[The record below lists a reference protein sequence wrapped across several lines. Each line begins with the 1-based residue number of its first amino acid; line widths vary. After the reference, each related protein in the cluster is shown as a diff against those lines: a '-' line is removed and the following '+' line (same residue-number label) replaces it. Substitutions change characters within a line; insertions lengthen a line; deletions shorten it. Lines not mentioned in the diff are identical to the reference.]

1 MRAQKYKFLTTFSIY
16 PFIFVQSKL
25 PKMKPVDYYQE
36 QIEHYAARLKQIKK
50 RRNLVTLAKLL
61 TFGYMIFLLYLLINQ
76 STQPLLLLGIGAV
89 LVFILLTLWDSK
101 IIYRQRLIEELL
113 RINTLESDYLAGNFS
128 ALDQGERFN
137 DPAHPYAHDLDL
149 FGEDSLFQH
158 LNRTV
163 TFSGTQ
169 KLVSWLLSLSK
180 DPEVIHSRQQ
190 AVEELCTGPKWCQH
204 FRAAGALHPTQALD
218 AVVLKSGSAESPF
231 FSKGST
237 VRLILWIANT
247 IVIVSW
253 AVTSFTPLPI
263 SISLSLSLLQ
273 LLVLAL
279 YIKKINTYHQRLNL
293 FLKTISNYLP
303 LVRLIHDQSFRSPFL
318 QKIRHSLF
326 TPESNSLQALTQ
338 LQRIQNSL
346 DQRGNIVIAFVLNGL
361 YLKDFHTLLRL
372 DRWRKAYGPDIETW
386 TDVLS
391 EADALV
397 SMANYRFNH
406 PAYCLPVISQD
417 QLLYTE
423 EIGHPLLKS
432 ERNVTNNFSIR
443 SLHQIA
449 IITGA
454 NMAGKSTFLRTIGV
468 NLILAQSGNVVCSR
482 CFAFQ
487 PMTLFTSMRTTDNLA
502 KDTSYF
508 HAELLRLQ
516 QLVTIAQQEDKV
528 FIILDEMLKGTN
540 SVDKLNGSLAFLKKI
555 LSYPISGLVAT
566 HDLALGELAD
576 DFPEHFFNVC
586 FEIVHSGNQITYDY
600 KLHPGISSNM
610 NASILLKQM
619 GLI

>member
-1 MRAQKYKFLTTFSIY
+1 
-16 PFIFVQSKL
+16 
-25 PKMKPVDYYQE
+25 MKPDEYYQK
-36 QIEHYAARLKQIKK
+36 QIDHYTARLKQIKK
-50 RRNLVTLAKLL
+50 RRNLITLAKLL
-61 TFGYMIFLLYLLINQ
+61 TFGYMIFLIYLLINH
-76 STQPLLLLGIGAV
+76 STQPLLLLGIGAI
-89 LVFILLTLWDSK
+89 LVFIFLTLWDSQ
-101 IIYRQRLIEELL
+101 IIYRQHLIEELL

-169 KLVSWLLSLSK
+169 TLVSWLLSLSK

-190 AVEELCTGPKWCQH
+190 AAEELCAEPEWCQH

-218 AVVLKSGSAESPF
+218 AVILKSGPTESPF
-231 FSKGST
+231 FSKHST

-253 AVTSFTPLPI
+253 AVTSFTPLPF
-263 SISLSLSLLQ
+263 SISLVLSLLQ
-273 LLVLAL
+273 LSALAL
-279 YIKKINTYHQRLNL
+279 YIKKINAYHQRLNL

-303 LVRLIHDQSFRSPFL
+303 LVRLIHDQSFRSPYL

-338 LQRIQNSL
+338 LHRIQNSL
-346 DQRGNIVIAFVLNGL
+346 DQRGNIVIAFILNGL

-372 DRWRKAYGPDIETW
+372 DHWRKKYGPDIETW

-391 EADALV
+391 EADALI

-406 PAYCLPVISQD
+406 PAYCLPVICQD
-417 QLLYTE
+417 RLLDTE

-432 ERNVTNNFSIR
+432 ERNVTNDFSIR

-449 IITGA
+449 IVTGA

-482 CFAFQ
+482 YFAFQ
-487 PMTLFTSMRTTDNLA
+487 PMTLFTSMRTTDSLS

-516 QLVTIAQQEDKV
+516 QLVNIAQQEDKV

-540 SVDKLNGSLAFLKKI
+540 SVDKLNGSLAFLKRI

-586 FEIVHSGNQITYDY
+586 FEIVHSGSQITYDY

>member
-1 MRAQKYKFLTTFSIY
+1 
-16 PFIFVQSKL
+16 
-25 PKMKPVDYYQE
+25 MKPDEYYQK
-36 QIEHYAARLKQIKK
+36 QIDHYTARLKQIKK
-50 RRNLVTLAKLL
+50 RRNLITLAKLL
-61 TFGYMIFLLYLLINQ
+61 TFGYMIFLIYLLINH
-76 STQPLLLLGIGAV
+76 STQPLLLLGIGAI
-89 LVFILLTLWDSK
+89 LVFIFLTLWDSQ
-101 IIYRQRLIEELL
+101 IIYRQHLIEELL

-169 KLVSWLLSLSK
+169 KLVSWLFSLSK

-190 AVEELCTGPKWCQH
+190 AAEELCAEPEWCQH

-218 AVVLKSGSAESPF
+218 AVILKSGPTESPF
-231 FSKGST
+231 FSKHST

-253 AVTSFTPLPI
+253 AVTSFTPLPF
-263 SISLSLSLLQ
+263 SISLVLSLLQ
-273 LLVLAL
+273 LSALAL
-279 YIKKINTYHQRLNL
+279 YIKKINAYHQRLNL

-303 LVRLIHDQSFRSPFL
+303 LVRLIHDQSFRSPYL

-338 LQRIQNSL
+338 LHRIQNSL
-346 DQRGNIVIAFVLNGL
+346 DQRGNIVIAFILNGL

-372 DRWRKAYGPDIETW
+372 DHWRKKYGPDIETW

-391 EADALV
+391 EADALI

-406 PAYCLPVISQD
+406 PAYCLPVICQD
-417 QLLYTE
+417 RLLDTE

-432 ERNVTNNFSIR
+432 ERNVTNDFSIR

-449 IITGA
+449 IVTGA

-482 CFAFQ
+482 YFAFQ
-487 PMTLFTSMRTTDNLA
+487 PMTLFTSMRTTDSLS

-516 QLVTIAQQEDKV
+516 QLVNIAQQEDKV

-540 SVDKLNGSLAFLKKI
+540 SVDKLNGSLAFLKRI

-586 FEIVHSGNQITYDY
+586 FEIVHSGSQITYDY

>member
-1 MRAQKYKFLTTFSIY
+1 
-16 PFIFVQSKL
+16 
-25 PKMKPVDYYQE
+25 MKPDEYYQK
-36 QIEHYAARLKQIKK
+36 QIDHYTARLKQIKK
-50 RRNLVTLAKLL
+50 RRNLITLAKLL
-61 TFGYMIFLLYLLINQ
+61 TFGYMIFLIYLLINH
-76 STQPLLLLGIGAV
+76 STQPLLLLGIGAI
-89 LVFILLTLWDSK
+89 LVFIFLTLWDSQ
-101 IIYRQRLIEELL
+101 IIYRQHLIEELL

-190 AVEELCTGPKWCQH
+190 AAEELCAEPEWCQH

-218 AVVLKSGSAESPF
+218 AVILKSGPTESPF
-231 FSKGST
+231 FSKHST

-253 AVTSFTPLPI
+253 AVTSFTPLPF
-263 SISLSLSLLQ
+263 SISLVLSLLQ
-273 LLVLAL
+273 LSALAL
-279 YIKKINTYHQRLNL
+279 YIKKINAYHQRLNL

-303 LVRLIHDQSFRSPFL
+303 LVRLIHDQSFRSPYL

-338 LQRIQNSL
+338 LHRIQNSL
-346 DQRGNIVIAFVLNGL
+346 DQRGNIVIAFILNGL

-372 DRWRKAYGPDIETW
+372 DHWRKKYGPDIETW

-391 EADALV
+391 EADALI

-406 PAYCLPVISQD
+406 PAYCLPVTCQD
-417 QLLYTE
+417 RLLDTE

-432 ERNVTNNFSIR
+432 ERNVTNDFSIR

-449 IITGA
+449 IVAGA

-482 CFAFQ
+482 YFAFQ
-487 PMTLFTSMRTTDNLA
+487 PMTLFTSMRTTDSLS

-516 QLVTIAQQEDKV
+516 QLVNIAQQEDKV

-540 SVDKLNGSLAFLKKI
+540 SVDKLNGSLAFLKRI

-586 FEIVHSGNQITYDY
+586 FEIVHSGSQITYDY

>member
-1 MRAQKYKFLTTFSIY
+1 
-16 PFIFVQSKL
+16 
-25 PKMKPVDYYQE
+25 MKPDEYYQK
-36 QIEHYAARLKQIKK
+36 QIDHYTARLKQIKK
-50 RRNLVTLAKLL
+50 RRNLITLAKLL
-61 TFGYMIFLLYLLINQ
+61 TFGYMIFLIYLLINH
-76 STQPLLLLGIGAV
+76 STQPLLLLGIGAI
-89 LVFILLTLWDSK
+89 LVFIFLTLWDSQ
-101 IIYRQRLIEELL
+101 IIYRQHLIEELL

-190 AVEELCTGPKWCQH
+190 AAEELCAEPEWCQH

-218 AVVLKSGSAESPF
+218 AVILKSGPTESPF
-231 FSKGST
+231 FSKHST

-253 AVTSFTPLPI
+253 AVTSFTPLPF
-263 SISLSLSLLQ
+263 SISLVLSLLQ
-273 LLVLAL
+273 LSALAL
-279 YIKKINTYHQRLNL
+279 YIKKINAYHQRLNL
-293 FLKTISNYLP
+293 FLKTISSYLP
-303 LVRLIHDQSFRSPFL
+303 LVRLIHDQSFRSPYL

-338 LQRIQNSL
+338 LHRIQNSL
-346 DQRGNIVIAFVLNGL
+346 DQRGNIVIAFILNGL

-372 DRWRKAYGPDIETW
+372 DHWRKKYGPDIETW

-391 EADALV
+391 EADALI

-406 PAYCLPVISQD
+406 PAYCLPVICQD
-417 QLLYTE
+417 RLLDTE

-432 ERNVTNNFSIR
+432 ERNVTNDFSIR

-449 IITGA
+449 IVTGA

-482 CFAFQ
+482 YFAFQ
-487 PMTLFTSMRTTDNLA
+487 PMTLFTSMRTTDSLS

-516 QLVTIAQQEDKV
+516 QLVNIAQQEDKV

-540 SVDKLNGSLAFLKKI
+540 SVDKLNGSLAFLKRI

-586 FEIVHSGNQITYDY
+586 FEIVHSGSQITYDY

>member
-1 MRAQKYKFLTTFSIY
+1 
-16 PFIFVQSKL
+16 
-25 PKMKPVDYYQE
+25 MKPDEYYQK
-36 QIEHYAARLKQIKK
+36 QIDHYTARLKQIKK
-50 RRNLVTLAKLL
+50 RRNLITLAKLL
-61 TFGYMIFLLYLLINQ
+61 TFGYMIFLIYLLINH
-76 STQPLLLLGIGAV
+76 STQPLLLLGIGAI
-89 LVFILLTLWDSK
+89 LVFIFLTLWDSQ
-101 IIYRQRLIEELL
+101 IIYRQHLIKELL

-190 AVEELCTGPKWCQH
+190 AAEELCAEPEWCQH

-218 AVVLKSGSAESPF
+218 AVILKSGPTESPF
-231 FSKGST
+231 FSKHST

-253 AVTSFTPLPI
+253 AVTSFTPLPF
-263 SISLSLSLLQ
+263 SISLVLSLLQ
-273 LLVLAL
+273 LSALAL
-279 YIKKINTYHQRLNL
+279 YIKKINAYHQRLNL

-303 LVRLIHDQSFRSPFL
+303 LVRLIHDQSFRSPYL

-338 LQRIQNSL
+338 LHRIQNSL
-346 DQRGNIVIAFVLNGL
+346 DQRGNIVIAFILNGL

-372 DRWRKAYGPDIETW
+372 DHWRKKYGPDIETW

-391 EADALV
+391 EADALI

-406 PAYCLPVISQD
+406 PAYCLPVICQD
-417 QLLYTE
+417 RLLDTE

-432 ERNVTNNFSIR
+432 ERNVTNDFSIR

-449 IITGA
+449 IVTGA

-482 CFAFQ
+482 YFAFQ
-487 PMTLFTSMRTTDNLA
+487 PMTLFTSMRTTDSLS

-516 QLVTIAQQEDKV
+516 QLVNIAQQEDKV

-540 SVDKLNGSLAFLKKI
+540 SVDKLNGSLAFLKRI

-586 FEIVHSGNQITYDY
+586 FEIVHSGSQITYDY

>member
-1 MRAQKYKFLTTFSIY
+1 
-16 PFIFVQSKL
+16 
-25 PKMKPVDYYQE
+25 MKPDEYYQK
-36 QIEHYAARLKQIKK
+36 QIDHYTARLKQIKK
-50 RRNLVTLAKLL
+50 RRNLITLAKLL
-61 TFGYMIFLLYLLINQ
+61 TFGYMIFLIYLLINH
-76 STQPLLLLGIGAV
+76 STQPLLLLGIGAI
-89 LVFILLTLWDSK
+89 LVFIFLTLWDSQ
-101 IIYRQRLIEELL
+101 IIYRQHLIEELL

-190 AVEELCTGPKWCQH
+190 AAEELCAEPEWCQH
-204 FRAAGALHPTQALD
+204 FRAAGALHPTQAID
-218 AVVLKSGSAESPF
+218 AVILKSGPTESPF
-231 FSKGST
+231 FSKHST

-253 AVTSFTPLPI
+253 AVTSFTPLPF
-263 SISLSLSLLQ
+263 SISLVLSLLQ
-273 LLVLAL
+273 LSALAL
-279 YIKKINTYHQRLNL
+279 YIKKINAYHQRLNL

-303 LVRLIHDQSFRSPFL
+303 LVRLIHDQSFRSPYL

-338 LQRIQNSL
+338 LHRIQNSL
-346 DQRGNIVIAFVLNGL
+346 DQRGNIVIAFILNGL

-372 DRWRKAYGPDIETW
+372 DHWRKKYGPDIETW

-391 EADALV
+391 EADALI

-406 PAYCLPVISQD
+406 PAYCLPVICQD
-417 QLLYTE
+417 RLLDTE

-432 ERNVTNNFSIR
+432 ERNVTNDFSIR

-449 IITGA
+449 IVTGA

-482 CFAFQ
+482 YFAFQ
-487 PMTLFTSMRTTDNLA
+487 PMTLFTSMRTTDSLS

-516 QLVTIAQQEDKV
+516 QLVNIAQQEDKV

-540 SVDKLNGSLAFLKKI
+540 SVDKLNGSLAFLKRI

-586 FEIVHSGNQITYDY
+586 FEIVHSGSQITYDY

>member
-1 MRAQKYKFLTTFSIY
+1 
-16 PFIFVQSKL
+16 
-25 PKMKPVDYYQE
+25 MKPDEYYQK
-36 QIEHYAARLKQIKK
+36 QIDHYTARLKQIKK
-50 RRNLVTLAKLL
+50 RRNLITLAKLL
-61 TFGYMIFLLYLLINQ
+61 TFGYMIFLIYLLINH
-76 STQPLLLLGIGAV
+76 STQPLLLLGIGAI
-89 LVFILLTLWDSK
+89 LVFIFLTLWDSQ
-101 IIYRQRLIEELL
+101 IIYRQHLIEELL

-137 DPAHPYAHDLDL
+137 DPAPPYAHDLDL

-190 AVEELCTGPKWCQH
+190 AAEELCAEPEWCQH

-218 AVVLKSGSAESPF
+218 AVILKSGPTESPF
-231 FSKGST
+231 FSKHST

-253 AVTSFTPLPI
+253 AVTSFTPLPF
-263 SISLSLSLLQ
+263 SISLVLSLLQ
-273 LLVLAL
+273 LSALAL
-279 YIKKINTYHQRLNL
+279 YIKKINAYHQRLNL

-303 LVRLIHDQSFRSPFL
+303 LVRLIHDQSFRSPYL

-338 LQRIQNSL
+338 LHRIQNSL
-346 DQRGNIVIAFVLNGL
+346 DQRGNIVIAFILNGL

-372 DRWRKAYGPDIETW
+372 DHWRKKYGPDIETW

-391 EADALV
+391 EADALI

-406 PAYCLPVISQD
+406 PAYCLPVICQD
-417 QLLYTE
+417 RLLDTE

-432 ERNVTNNFSIR
+432 ERNVTNDFSIR

-449 IITGA
+449 IVTGA

-482 CFAFQ
+482 YFAFQ
-487 PMTLFTSMRTTDNLA
+487 PMTLFTSMRTTDSLS

-516 QLVTIAQQEDKV
+516 QLVNIAQQEDKV

-540 SVDKLNGSLAFLKKI
+540 SVDKLNGSLAFLKRI

-586 FEIVHSGNQITYDY
+586 FEIVHSGSQITYDY

>member
-1 MRAQKYKFLTTFSIY
+1 
-16 PFIFVQSKL
+16 
-25 PKMKPVDYYQE
+25 MKPNEYYQK
-36 QIEHYAARLKQIKK
+36 QIDHYTARLKQIKK
-50 RRNLVTLAKLL
+50 RRNLITLAKLL
-61 TFGYMIFLLYLLINQ
+61 TFGYMIFLIYLLINH
-76 STQPLLLLGIGAV
+76 STQPLLLLGIGAI
-89 LVFILLTLWDSK
+89 LVFIFLTLWDSQ
-101 IIYRQRLIEELL
+101 IIYRQHLIEELL

-190 AVEELCTGPKWCQH
+190 AAEELCAEPEWCQH

-218 AVVLKSGSAESPF
+218 AVILKSGPTESPF
-231 FSKGST
+231 FSKHST

-253 AVTSFTPLPI
+253 AVTSFTPLPF
-263 SISLSLSLLQ
+263 SISLVLSLLQ
-273 LLVLAL
+273 LSALAL
-279 YIKKINTYHQRLNL
+279 YIKKINAYHQRLNL

-303 LVRLIHDQSFRSPFL
+303 LVRLIHDQSFRSPYL

-338 LQRIQNSL
+338 LHRIQNSL
-346 DQRGNIVIAFVLNGL
+346 DQRGNIVIAFILNGL

-372 DRWRKAYGPDIETW
+372 DHWRKKYGPDIETW

-391 EADALV
+391 EADALI

-406 PAYCLPVISQD
+406 PAYCLPVICQD
-417 QLLYTE
+417 RLLDTE

-432 ERNVTNNFSIR
+432 ERNVTNDFSIR

-449 IITGA
+449 IVTGA

-482 CFAFQ
+482 YFAFQ
-487 PMTLFTSMRTTDNLA
+487 PMTLFTSMRTTDSLS

-516 QLVTIAQQEDKV
+516 QLVNIAQQEDKV

-540 SVDKLNGSLAFLKKI
+540 SVDKLNGSLAFLKRI

-586 FEIVHSGNQITYDY
+586 FEIVHSGSQITYDY

>member
-1 MRAQKYKFLTTFSIY
+1 
-16 PFIFVQSKL
+16 
-25 PKMKPVDYYQE
+25 MKPDEYYQK
-36 QIEHYAARLKQIKK
+36 QIDHYTARLKQIKK
-50 RRNLVTLAKLL
+50 RRNLITLAKLL
-61 TFGYMIFLLYLLINQ
+61 TFGYMIFLIYLLINH
-76 STQPLLLLGIGAV
+76 STQPLLLLGIGAI
-89 LVFILLTLWDSK
+89 LVFIFLTLWDSQ
-101 IIYRQRLIEELL
+101 IIYRQHLIEELL

-190 AVEELCTGPKWCQH
+190 AAEELCAEPEWCQH

-218 AVVLKSGSAESPF
+218 AVILKSGPTESPF
-231 FSKGST
+231 FSKHST

-253 AVTSFTPLPI
+253 AVTSFTPLPF
-263 SISLSLSLLQ
+263 SISLVLSLLQ
-273 LLVLAL
+273 LSALAL
-279 YIKKINTYHQRLNL
+279 YIKKINAYHQRLNL

-303 LVRLIHDQSFRSPFL
+303 LVRLIHDQSFRSPYL

-338 LQRIQNSL
+338 LHRIQNSL
-346 DQRGNIVIAFVLNGL
+346 NQRGNIVIAFILNGL

-372 DRWRKAYGPDIETW
+372 DHWRKKYGPDIETW

-391 EADALV
+391 EADALI

-406 PAYCLPVISQD
+406 PAYCLPVICQD
-417 QLLYTE
+417 RLLDTE

-432 ERNVTNNFSIR
+432 ERNVTNDFSIR

-449 IITGA
+449 IVTGA

-482 CFAFQ
+482 YFAFQ
-487 PMTLFTSMRTTDNLA
+487 PMTLFTSMRTTDSLS

-516 QLVTIAQQEDKV
+516 QLVNIAQQEDKV

-540 SVDKLNGSLAFLKKI
+540 SVDKLNGSLAFLKRI

-586 FEIVHSGNQITYDY
+586 FEIVHSGSQITYDY

>member
-1 MRAQKYKFLTTFSIY
+1 
-16 PFIFVQSKL
+16 
-25 PKMKPVDYYQE
+25 MKPDEYYQK
-36 QIEHYAARLKQIKK
+36 QIDQYTARLKQIKK
-50 RRNLVTLAKLL
+50 RRNLITLAKLL
-61 TFGYMIFLLYLLINQ
+61 TFGYMIFLIYLLINH
-76 STQPLLLLGIGAV
+76 STQPILLLGIGAI
-89 LVFILLTLWDSK
+89 LVFIFLTLWDSQ
-101 IIYRQRLIEELL
+101 IIYRQHLIEELL

-190 AVEELCTGPKWCQH
+190 AAEELCAEPEWCQH

-218 AVVLKSGSAESPF
+218 AVILKSGPTESPF
-231 FSKGST
+231 FSKHST

-253 AVTSFTPLPI
+253 AVTSFTPLPF
-263 SISLSLSLLQ
+263 SISLVLSLLQ
-273 LLVLAL
+273 LSALAL
-279 YIKKINTYHQRLNL
+279 YIKKINAYHQRLNL

-303 LVRLIHDQSFRSPFL
+303 LVRLIHDQSFRSPYL

-338 LQRIQNSL
+338 LHRIQNSL
-346 DQRGNIVIAFVLNGL
+346 DQRGNIVIAFILNGL

-372 DRWRKAYGPDIETW
+372 DHWRKKYGPDIETW

-391 EADALV
+391 EADALI

-406 PAYCLPVISQD
+406 PAYCLPVICQD
-417 QLLYTE
+417 RLLDTE

-432 ERNVTNNFSIR
+432 ERNVTNDFSIC

-449 IITGA
+449 IVTGA

-482 CFAFQ
+482 YFAFQ
-487 PMTLFTSMRTTDNLA
+487 PMTLFTSMRTTDSLS

-516 QLVTIAQQEDKV
+516 QLVNIAQQEDKV

-540 SVDKLNGSLAFLKKI
+540 SVDKLNGSLAFLKRI

-586 FEIVHSGNQITYDY
+586 FEIVHSGSQITYDY

>member
-1 MRAQKYKFLTTFSIY
+1 
-16 PFIFVQSKL
+16 
-25 PKMKPVDYYQE
+25 MKPAEYYQK
-36 QIEHYAARLKQIKK
+36 QIDHYTARLKQIKK
-50 RRNLVTLAKLL
+50 RRNLITLAKLL
-61 TFGYMIFLLYLLINQ
+61 TFGYMIFLIYLLINH
-76 STQPLLLLGIGAV
+76 STQPLLLLGIGAI
-89 LVFILLTLWDSK
+89 LVFIFLTLWDSQ
-101 IIYRQRLIEELL
+101 IIYRQHLIEELL

-190 AVEELCTGPKWCQH
+190 AAEELCAEPEWCQH

-218 AVVLKSGSAESPF
+218 AVILKSGPTESPF
-231 FSKGST
+231 FSKHST

-253 AVTSFTPLPI
+253 AVTSFTPLPF
-263 SISLSLSLLQ
+263 SISLVLSLLQ
-273 LLVLAL
+273 LSALAL
-279 YIKKINTYHQRLNL
+279 YIKKINAYHQRLNL

-303 LVRLIHDQSFRSPFL
+303 LVRLIHDQSFRSPYL

-338 LQRIQNSL
+338 LHRIQNSL
-346 DQRGNIVIAFVLNGL
+346 DQRGNIVIAFILNGL

-372 DRWRKAYGPDIETW
+372 DHWRKKYGPDIETW

-391 EADALV
+391 EADALI

-406 PAYCLPVISQD
+406 PAYCLPVICQD
-417 QLLYTE
+417 RLLDTE

-432 ERNVTNNFSIR
+432 ERNVTNDFSIR

-449 IITGA
+449 IVTGA

-482 CFAFQ
+482 YFAFQ
-487 PMTLFTSMRTTDNLA
+487 PMTLFTSMRTTDSLS

-516 QLVTIAQQEDKV
+516 QLVNIAQQEDKV

-540 SVDKLNGSLAFLKKI
+540 SVDKLNGSLAFLKRI

-586 FEIVHSGNQITYDY
+586 FEIVHSGSQITYDY

>member
-1 MRAQKYKFLTTFSIY
+1 
-16 PFIFVQSKL
+16 
-25 PKMKPVDYYQE
+25 MKPDEYYQK
-36 QIEHYAARLKQIKK
+36 QIDHYTARLKQIKK
-50 RRNLVTLAKLL
+50 RRNLITLAKLL
-61 TFGYMIFLLYLLINQ
+61 TFGYMIFLIYLLINH
-76 STQPLLLLGIGAV
+76 STQPLLILGIGAI
-89 LVFILLTLWDSK
+89 LVFIFLTLWDSQ
-101 IIYRQRLIEELL
+101 IIYRQHLIEELL

-190 AVEELCTGPKWCQH
+190 AAEELCAEPEWCQH

-218 AVVLKSGSAESPF
+218 AVILKSGPTESPF
-231 FSKGST
+231 FSKHST

-253 AVTSFTPLPI
+253 AVTSFTPLPF
-263 SISLSLSLLQ
+263 SISLVLSLLQ
-273 LLVLAL
+273 LSALAL
-279 YIKKINTYHQRLNL
+279 YIKKINAYHQRLNL

-303 LVRLIHDQSFRSPFL
+303 LVRLIHDQSFRSPYL

-338 LQRIQNSL
+338 LHRIQNSL
-346 DQRGNIVIAFVLNGL
+346 DQRGNIVIAFILNGL

-372 DRWRKAYGPDIETW
+372 DHWRKKYGPDIETW

-391 EADALV
+391 EADALI

-406 PAYCLPVISQD
+406 PAYCLPVICQD
-417 QLLYTE
+417 RLLDTE

-432 ERNVTNNFSIR
+432 ERNVTNDFSIR

-449 IITGA
+449 IVTGA

-482 CFAFQ
+482 YFAFQ
-487 PMTLFTSMRTTDNLA
+487 PMTLFTSMRTTDSLS

-516 QLVTIAQQEDKV
+516 QLVNIAQQEDKV

-540 SVDKLNGSLAFLKKI
+540 SVDKLNGSLAFLKRI

-586 FEIVHSGNQITYDY
+586 FEIVHSGSQITYDY

>member
-1 MRAQKYKFLTTFSIY
+1 
-16 PFIFVQSKL
+16 
-25 PKMKPVDYYQE
+25 MKPDEYYQK
-36 QIEHYAARLKQIKK
+36 QIDHYTARLKQIKK
-50 RRNLVTLAKLL
+50 RRNLITLAKLL
-61 TFGYMIFLLYLLINQ
+61 TFGYMIFLIYLLINH
-76 STQPLLLLGIGAV
+76 STQPLLLLGIGAI
-89 LVFILLTLWDSK
+89 LVFIFLTLWDSQ
-101 IIYRQRLIEELL
+101 IIYRQHLIEELL

-190 AVEELCTGPKWCQH
+190 AAEELCAEPEWCQH

-218 AVVLKSGSAESPF
+218 AVILKSGPTESPF
-231 FSKGST
+231 FSKHST

-253 AVTSFTPLPI
+253 AVTSFTPLPF
-263 SISLSLSLLQ
+263 SISLVLSLLQ
-273 LLVLAL
+273 LSALAL
-279 YIKKINTYHQRLNL
+279 YIKKINAYHQRLNL

-303 LVRLIHDQSFRSPFL
+303 LVRLIHDQSFRSPYL

-338 LQRIQNSL
+338 LHRIQNSL
-346 DQRGNIVIAFVLNGL
+346 DQRGSIVIAFILNGL

-372 DRWRKAYGPDIETW
+372 DHWRKKYGPDIETW

-391 EADALV
+391 EADALI

-406 PAYCLPVISQD
+406 PAYCLPVICQD
-417 QLLYTE
+417 RLLDTE

-432 ERNVTNNFSIR
+432 ERNVTNDFSIC

-449 IITGA
+449 IVTGA

-482 CFAFQ
+482 YFAFQ
-487 PMTLFTSMRTTDNLA
+487 PMTLFTSMRTTDSLS

-516 QLVTIAQQEDKV
+516 QLVNIAQQEDKV

-540 SVDKLNGSLAFLKKI
+540 SVDKLNGSLAFLKRI

-586 FEIVHSGNQITYDY
+586 FEIVHSGSQITYDY

>member
-1 MRAQKYKFLTTFSIY
+1 
-16 PFIFVQSKL
+16 
-25 PKMKPVDYYQE
+25 MKPDEYYQK
-36 QIEHYAARLKQIKK
+36 QIDHYTARLKQIKK
-50 RRNLVTLAKLL
+50 RRNLITLAKLL
-61 TFGYMIFLLYLLINQ
+61 TFGYMIFLIYLLINH
-76 STQPLLLLGIGAV
+76 STQPLLLLGIGAI
-89 LVFILLTLWDSK
+89 LVFIFLTLWDSQ
-101 IIYRQRLIEELL
+101 IIYRQHLIEELL

-190 AVEELCTGPKWCQH
+190 AAEELCAEPEWCQH

-218 AVVLKSGSAESPF
+218 AVILKSGPTESPF
-231 FSKGST
+231 FSKHST

-253 AVTSFTPLPI
+253 AVTSFTPLPF
-263 SISLSLSLLQ
+263 SISLVLSLLQ
-273 LLVLAL
+273 LSALAL
-279 YIKKINTYHQRLNL
+279 YIKKINAYHQRLNL

-303 LVRLIHDQSFRSPFL
+303 LVRLIHDQSFRSPYL

-338 LQRIQNSL
+338 LHRIQNSL
-346 DQRGNIVIAFVLNGL
+346 DQRGNIVIAFILNGL

-372 DRWRKAYGPDIETW
+372 DHWRKKYGPDIETW

-391 EADALV
+391 EADALI

-406 PAYCLPVISQD
+406 PAYCLICQD
-417 QLLYTE
+417 RLLDTE

-432 ERNVTNNFSIR
+432 ERNVTNDFSIC

-449 IITGA
+449 IVTGA

-482 CFAFQ
+482 YFAFQ
-487 PMTLFTSMRTTDNLA
+487 PMTLFTSMRTTDSLS

-516 QLVTIAQQEDKV
+516 QLVNIAQQEDKV

-540 SVDKLNGSLAFLKKI
+540 SVDKLNGSLAFLKRI

-586 FEIVHSGNQITYDY
+586 FEIVHSGSQITYDY

>member
-1 MRAQKYKFLTTFSIY
+1 
-16 PFIFVQSKL
+16 
-25 PKMKPVDYYQE
+25 MKPDEYYQK
-36 QIEHYAARLKQIKK
+36 QIDHYTARLKQIKK
-50 RRNLVTLAKLL
+50 RRNLITLAKLL
-61 TFGYMIFLLYLLINQ
+61 TFGYMIFLIYLLINH
-76 STQPLLLLGIGAV
+76 STQPLLLLGIGAI
-89 LVFILLTLWDSK
+89 LVFIFLTLWDSQ
-101 IIYRQRLIEELL
+101 IIYRQHLIEELL

-169 KLVSWLLSLSK
+169 KLVSWLLSISK

-190 AVEELCTGPKWCQH
+190 AAEELCAEPEWCQH

-218 AVVLKSGSAESPF
+218 AVILKSGPTESPF
-231 FSKGST
+231 FSKHST

-253 AVTSFTPLPI
+253 AVTSFTPLPF
-263 SISLSLSLLQ
+263 SISLVLSLLQ
-273 LLVLAL
+273 LSALAL
-279 YIKKINTYHQRLNL
+279 YIKKINAYHQRLNL

-303 LVRLIHDQSFRSPFL
+303 LVRLIHDQSFRSPYL

-338 LQRIQNSL
+338 LHRIQNSL
-346 DQRGNIVIAFVLNGL
+346 DQRGNIVIAFILNGL

-372 DRWRKAYGPDIETW
+372 DHWRKKYGPDIETW

-391 EADALV
+391 EADALI

-406 PAYCLPVISQD
+406 PAYCLPVICQD
-417 QLLYTE
+417 RLLDTE

-432 ERNVTNNFSIR
+432 ERNVTNDFSIR

-449 IITGA
+449 IVTGA

-482 CFAFQ
+482 YFAFQ
-487 PMTLFTSMRTTDNLA
+487 PMTLFTSMRTTDSLS

-516 QLVTIAQQEDKV
+516 QLVNIAQQEDKV

-540 SVDKLNGSLAFLKKI
+540 SVDKLNGSLAFLKRI

-586 FEIVHSGNQITYDY
+586 FEIVHSGSQITYDY

>member
-1 MRAQKYKFLTTFSIY
+1 
-16 PFIFVQSKL
+16 
-25 PKMKPVDYYQE
+25 MKPDEYYQK
-36 QIEHYAARLKQIKK
+36 QIDHYTARLKQIKK
-50 RRNLVTLAKLL
+50 RRNLITLAKLL
-61 TFGYMIFLLYLLINQ
+61 TFGYMIFLIYLLINH
-76 STQPLLLLGIGAV
+76 STQPLLLLGIGAI
-89 LVFILLTLWDSK
+89 LVFIFLTLWDSQ
-101 IIYRQRLIEELL
+101 IIYRQHLIEELL

-137 DPAHPYAHDLDL
+137 DPAHPYANDLDL

-190 AVEELCTGPKWCQH
+190 AAEELCAEPEWCQH

-218 AVVLKSGSAESPF
+218 AVILKSGPTESPF
-231 FSKGST
+231 FSKHST

-253 AVTSFTPLPI
+253 AVTSFTPLPF
-263 SISLSLSLLQ
+263 SISLVLSLLQ
-273 LLVLAL
+273 LSALAL
-279 YIKKINTYHQRLNL
+279 YIKKINAYHQRLNL

-303 LVRLIHDQSFRSPFL
+303 LVRLIHDQSFRSPYL

-338 LQRIQNSL
+338 LHRIQNSL
-346 DQRGNIVIAFVLNGL
+346 DQRGNIVIAFILNGL

-372 DRWRKAYGPDIETW
+372 DHWRKKYGPDIETW

-391 EADALV
+391 EADALI

-406 PAYCLPVISQD
+406 PAYCLPVICQD
-417 QLLYTE
+417 RLLDTE

-432 ERNVTNNFSIR
+432 ERNVTNDFSIR

-449 IITGA
+449 IVTGA

-482 CFAFQ
+482 YFAFQ
-487 PMTLFTSMRTTDNLA
+487 PMTLFTSMRTTDSLS

-516 QLVTIAQQEDKV
+516 QLVNIAQQEDKV

-540 SVDKLNGSLAFLKKI
+540 SVDKLNGSLAFLKRI

-586 FEIVHSGNQITYDY
+586 FEIVHSGSQITYDY

>member
-1 MRAQKYKFLTTFSIY
+1 
-16 PFIFVQSKL
+16 
-25 PKMKPVDYYQE
+25 MKPDEYYQK
-36 QIEHYAARLKQIKK
+36 QIDHYTARLKQIKK
-50 RRNLVTLAKLL
+50 RRNLITLAKLL
-61 TFGYMIFLLYLLINQ
+61 TFGYMIFLIYLLINH
-76 STQPLLLLGIGAV
+76 STQPLLLLGIGAI
-89 LVFILLTLWDSK
+89 LVFIFLTLWDSQ
-101 IIYRQRLIEELL
+101 IIYRQHLIEELL

-169 KLVSWLLSLSK
+169 KLVSWLLSLTK

-190 AVEELCTGPKWCQH
+190 AAEELCAEPEWCQH

-218 AVVLKSGSAESPF
+218 AVILKSGPTESPF
-231 FSKGST
+231 FSKHST

-253 AVTSFTPLPI
+253 AVTSFTPLPF
-263 SISLSLSLLQ
+263 SISLVLSLLQ
-273 LLVLAL
+273 LSALAL
-279 YIKKINTYHQRLNL
+279 YIKKINAYHQRLNL

-303 LVRLIHDQSFRSPFL
+303 LVRLIHDQSFRSPYL

-338 LQRIQNSL
+338 LHRIQNSL
-346 DQRGNIVIAFVLNGL
+346 DQRGNIVIAFILNGL

-372 DRWRKAYGPDIETW
+372 DHWRKKYGPDIETW

-391 EADALV
+391 EADALI

-406 PAYCLPVISQD
+406 PAYCLPVICQD
-417 QLLYTE
+417 RLLDTE

-432 ERNVTNNFSIR
+432 ERNVTNDFSIR

-449 IITGA
+449 IVTGA

-482 CFAFQ
+482 YFAFQ
-487 PMTLFTSMRTTDNLA
+487 PMTLFTSMRTTDSLS

-516 QLVTIAQQEDKV
+516 QLVNIAQQEDKV

-540 SVDKLNGSLAFLKKI
+540 SVDKLNGSLAFLKRI

-586 FEIVHSGNQITYDY
+586 FEIVHSGSQITYDY

>member
-1 MRAQKYKFLTTFSIY
+1 
-16 PFIFVQSKL
+16 
-25 PKMKPVDYYQE
+25 MKPDEYYQK
-36 QIEHYAARLKQIKK
+36 QIDHYTARLKQIKK
-50 RRNLVTLAKLL
+50 RRNLITLAKLL
-61 TFGYMIFLLYLLINQ
+61 TFGYMIFLIYLLINH
-76 STQPLLLLGIGAV
+76 STQPLLLLGIGAI
-89 LVFILLTLWDSK
+89 LVFIFLTLWDSQ
-101 IIYRQRLIEELL
+101 IIYRQHLIEELL

-180 DPEVIHSRQQ
+180 DPEVVHSRQQ
-190 AVEELCTGPKWCQH
+190 AAEELCAEPEWCQH

-218 AVVLKSGSAESPF
+218 AVILKSGPTESPF
-231 FSKGST
+231 FSKHST

-253 AVTSFTPLPI
+253 AVTSFTPLPF
-263 SISLSLSLLQ
+263 SISLVLSLLQ
-273 LLVLAL
+273 LSALAL
-279 YIKKINTYHQRLNL
+279 YIKKINAYHQRLNL

-303 LVRLIHDQSFRSPFL
+303 LVRLIHDQSFRSPYL

-338 LQRIQNSL
+338 LHRIQNSL
-346 DQRGNIVIAFVLNGL
+346 DQRGNIVIAFILNGL

-372 DRWRKAYGPDIETW
+372 DHWRKKYGPDIETW

-391 EADALV
+391 EADALI

-406 PAYCLPVISQD
+406 PAYCLPVICQD
-417 QLLYTE
+417 RLLDTE

-432 ERNVTNNFSIR
+432 ERNVTNDFSIR

-449 IITGA
+449 IVTGA

-482 CFAFQ
+482 YFAFQ
-487 PMTLFTSMRTTDNLA
+487 PMTLFTSMRTTDSLS

-516 QLVTIAQQEDKV
+516 QLVNIAQQEDKV

-540 SVDKLNGSLAFLKKI
+540 SVDKLNGSLAFLKRI

-586 FEIVHSGNQITYDY
+586 FEIVHSGSQITYDY

-610 NASILLKQM
+610 SASILLKQM

>member
-1 MRAQKYKFLTTFSIY
+1 
-16 PFIFVQSKL
+16 
-25 PKMKPVDYYQE
+25 MKPDEYYQK
-36 QIEHYAARLKQIKK
+36 QIDHYTARLKQIKK
-50 RRNLVTLAKLL
+50 RRNLITLAKLL
-61 TFGYMIFLLYLLINQ
+61 TFGYMIFLIYLLINH
-76 STQPLLLLGIGAV
+76 STQPLLLLGIGAI
-89 LVFILLTLWDSK
+89 LVFIFLTLWDSQ
-101 IIYRQRLIEELL
+101 IIYRQHLIEELL

-190 AVEELCTGPKWCQH
+190 AAEELCAEPEWCQH

-218 AVVLKSGSAESPF
+218 AVILKSGPTESPF
-231 FSKGST
+231 FSKHST
-237 VRLILWIANT
+237 VRLILWTANT

-253 AVTSFTPLPI
+253 AVTSFTPLPF
-263 SISLSLSLLQ
+263 SISLVLSLLQ
-273 LLVLAL
+273 LSALAL
-279 YIKKINTYHQRLNL
+279 YIKKINAYHQRLNL

-303 LVRLIHDQSFRSPFL
+303 LVRLIHDQSFRSPYL

-338 LQRIQNSL
+338 LHRIQNSL
-346 DQRGNIVIAFVLNGL
+346 DQRGNIVIAFILNGL

-372 DRWRKAYGPDIETW
+372 DHWRKKYGPDIETW

-391 EADALV
+391 EADALI

-406 PAYCLPVISQD
+406 PAYCLPVICQD
-417 QLLYTE
+417 RLLDTE

-432 ERNVTNNFSIR
+432 ERNVTNDFSIR

-449 IITGA
+449 IVTGA

-482 CFAFQ
+482 YFAFQ
-487 PMTLFTSMRTTDNLA
+487 PMTLFTSMRTTDSLS

-516 QLVTIAQQEDKV
+516 QLVNIAQQEDKV

-540 SVDKLNGSLAFLKKI
+540 SVDKLNGSLAFLKRI

-586 FEIVHSGNQITYDY
+586 FEIVHSGSQITYDY

>member
-1 MRAQKYKFLTTFSIY
+1 
-16 PFIFVQSKL
+16 
-25 PKMKPVDYYQE
+25 MKPDEYYQK
-36 QIEHYAARLKQIKK
+36 QIDHYTARLKQIKK
-50 RRNLVTLAKLL
+50 RRNLITLAKLL
-61 TFGYMIFLLYLLINQ
+61 TFGYMIFLIYLLINH
-76 STQPLLLLGIGAV
+76 STQPLLLLGIGAI
-89 LVFILLTLWDSK
+89 LVFIFLTLWDSQ
-101 IIYRQRLIEELL
+101 IIYRQHLIEELL

-190 AVEELCTGPKWCQH
+190 AAEELCAEPEWCQH

-218 AVVLKSGSAESPF
+218 AVILKSGPTESPF
-231 FSKGST
+231 FSKHST

-247 IVIVSW
+247 TVIVSW
-253 AVTSFTPLPI
+253 AVTSFTPLPF
-263 SISLSLSLLQ
+263 SISLVLSLLQ
-273 LLVLAL
+273 LSALAL
-279 YIKKINTYHQRLNL
+279 YIKKINAYHQRLNL

-303 LVRLIHDQSFRSPFL
+303 LVRLIHDQSFRSPYL

-338 LQRIQNSL
+338 LHRIQNSL
-346 DQRGNIVIAFVLNGL
+346 DQRGNIVIAFILNGL

-372 DRWRKAYGPDIETW
+372 DHWRKKYGPDIETW

-391 EADALV
+391 EADALI

-406 PAYCLPVISQD
+406 PAYCLPVICQD
-417 QLLYTE
+417 RLLDTE

-432 ERNVTNNFSIR
+432 ERNVTNDFSIR

-449 IITGA
+449 IVTGA

-482 CFAFQ
+482 YFAFQ
-487 PMTLFTSMRTTDNLA
+487 PMTLFTSMRTTDSLS

-516 QLVTIAQQEDKV
+516 QLVNIAQQEDKV

-540 SVDKLNGSLAFLKKI
+540 SVDKLNGSLAFLKRI

-586 FEIVHSGNQITYDY
+586 FEIVHSGSQITYDY

>member
-1 MRAQKYKFLTTFSIY
+1 
-16 PFIFVQSKL
+16 
-25 PKMKPVDYYQE
+25 MKPDEYYQK
-36 QIEHYAARLKQIKK
+36 QIDHYTARLKQIKK
-50 RRNLVTLAKLL
+50 RRNLITLAKLL
-61 TFGYMIFLLYLLINQ
+61 TFGYMIFLIYLLINH
-76 STQPLLLLGIGAV
+76 STQPLLLLGIGAI
-89 LVFILLTLWDSK
+89 LVFIFLTLWDSQ
-101 IIYRQRLIEELL
+101 IIYRQHLIEELL

-190 AVEELCTGPKWCQH
+190 AAEELCAEPEWCQH

-218 AVVLKSGSAESPF
+218 AVILKSGPTESPF
-231 FSKGST
+231 FSKHST

-253 AVTSFTPLPI
+253 AVTSFTPLPF
-263 SISLSLSLLQ
+263 SISLVLSLLQ
-273 LLVLAL
+273 LSALAL
-279 YIKKINTYHQRLNL
+279 YIKKINAYHQRLNL

-303 LVRLIHDQSFRSPFL
+303 LVRLIHDQSFRSPYL

-338 LQRIQNSL
+338 LHRIQNNL
-346 DQRGNIVIAFVLNGL
+346 DQRGNIVIAFILNGL

-372 DRWRKAYGPDIETW
+372 DHWRKKYGPDIETW

-391 EADALV
+391 EADALI

-406 PAYCLPVISQD
+406 PAYCLPVICQD
-417 QLLYTE
+417 RLLDTE

-432 ERNVTNNFSIR
+432 ERNVTNDFSIC

-449 IITGA
+449 IVTGA

-482 CFAFQ
+482 YFAFQ
-487 PMTLFTSMRTTDNLA
+487 PMTLFTSMRTTDSLS

-516 QLVTIAQQEDKV
+516 QLVNIAQQEDKV

-540 SVDKLNGSLAFLKKI
+540 SVDKLNGSLAFLKRI

-586 FEIVHSGNQITYDY
+586 FEIVHSGSQITYDY

>member
-1 MRAQKYKFLTTFSIY
+1 
-16 PFIFVQSKL
+16 
-25 PKMKPVDYYQE
+25 MKPDEYYQK
-36 QIEHYAARLKQIKK
+36 QIDHYTARLKQIKK
-50 RRNLVTLAKLL
+50 RRNLITLAKLL
-61 TFGYMIFLLYLLINQ
+61 TFGYMIFLIYLLINH
-76 STQPLLLLGIGAV
+76 STQPLLLLGIGAI
-89 LVFILLTLWDSK
+89 LVFIFLTLWDSQ
-101 IIYRQRLIEELL
+101 IIYRQHLIEELL

-190 AVEELCTGPKWCQH
+190 AAEELGAEPEWCQH

-218 AVVLKSGSAESPF
+218 AVILKSGPTESPF
-231 FSKGST
+231 FSKHST

-253 AVTSFTPLPI
+253 AVTSFTPLPF
-263 SISLSLSLLQ
+263 SISLVLSLLQ
-273 LLVLAL
+273 LSALAL
-279 YIKKINTYHQRLNL
+279 YIKKINAYHQRLNL

-303 LVRLIHDQSFRSPFL
+303 LVRLIHDQSFRSPYL

-338 LQRIQNSL
+338 LHRIQNSL
-346 DQRGNIVIAFVLNGL
+346 DQRGNIVIAFILNGL

-372 DRWRKAYGPDIETW
+372 DHWRKKYGPDIETW

-391 EADALV
+391 EADALI

-406 PAYCLPVISQD
+406 PAYCLPVICQD
-417 QLLYTE
+417 RLLDTE

-432 ERNVTNNFSIR
+432 ERNVTNDFSIR

-449 IITGA
+449 IVTGA

-482 CFAFQ
+482 YFAFQ
-487 PMTLFTSMRTTDNLA
+487 PMTLFTSMRTTDSLS

-516 QLVTIAQQEDKV
+516 QLVNIAQQEDKV

-540 SVDKLNGSLAFLKKI
+540 SVDKLNGSLAFLKRI

-586 FEIVHSGNQITYDY
+586 FEIVHSGSQITYDY

>member
-1 MRAQKYKFLTTFSIY
+1 
-16 PFIFVQSKL
+16 
-25 PKMKPVDYYQE
+25 MKPDEYYQK
-36 QIEHYAARLKQIKK
+36 QIDHYTARLKQIKK
-50 RRNLVTLAKLL
+50 RRNLITLAKLL
-61 TFGYMIFLLYLLINQ
+61 TFGYMIFLIYLLINH
-76 STQPLLLLGIGAV
+76 STQPLLLLGIGAI
-89 LVFILLTLWDSK
+89 LVFIFLTLWDSQ
-101 IIYRQRLIEELL
+101 IIYRQHLIEELL

-190 AVEELCTGPKWCQH
+190 AAEELCAEPEWCQH

-218 AVVLKSGSAESPF
+218 AVILKSGPTESPF
-231 FSKGST
+231 FSKHST

-253 AVTSFTPLPI
+253 AVTSFTPLPF
-263 SISLSLSLLQ
+263 SISLVLSLLQ
-273 LLVLAL
+273 LSALAL
-279 YIKKINTYHQRLNL
+279 YIKKINAYHQRLNL

-303 LVRLIHDQSFRSPFL
+303 LVRLIHDQSFRSPYL

-338 LQRIQNSL
+338 LHRIQNSL
-346 DQRGNIVIAFVLNGL
+346 DQRGNIVIAFILNGL

-372 DRWRKAYGPDIETW
+372 DHWRKKYGPDIETW

-391 EADALV
+391 EADALI

-406 PAYCLPVISQD
+406 PAYCLPVICQD
-417 QLLYTE
+417 RLLDTE

-432 ERNVTNNFSIR
+432 ERNVTNDFSIR

-449 IITGA
+449 IVTGA

-482 CFAFQ
+482 YFAFQ
-487 PMTLFTSMRTTDNLA
+487 PMTLFTSMRTTDSLS

-516 QLVTIAQQEDKV
+516 QLVNIAQQEDKV

-540 SVDKLNGSLAFLKKI
+540 SVDKLNGSLAFLKRI

-586 FEIVHSGNQITYDY
+586 FEIVHSGSQITYDY

-610 NASILLKQM
+610 NASILLK
-619 GLI
+619 

>member
-1 MRAQKYKFLTTFSIY
+1 
-16 PFIFVQSKL
+16 
-25 PKMKPVDYYQE
+25 MKPDEYYQK
-36 QIEHYAARLKQIKK
+36 QIDHYTARLKQIKK
-50 RRNLVTLAKLL
+50 RRNLITLAKLL
-61 TFGYMIFLLYLLINQ
+61 TFGYMIFLIYLLINH
-76 STQPLLLLGIGAV
+76 STQPLLLLGIGAI
-89 LVFILLTLWDSK
+89 LVFIFLTLWDSQ
-101 IIYRQRLIEELL
+101 IIYRQHLIEELL

-190 AVEELCTGPKWCQH
+190 AAEELCAEPEWCQH

-218 AVVLKSGSAESPF
+218 AVILKSGPTESPF
-231 FSKGST
+231 FSKHST

-253 AVTSFTPLPI
+253 AVTSFTPLPF
-263 SISLSLSLLQ
+263 SISLVLSLLQ
-273 LLVLAL
+273 LSALAL
-279 YIKKINTYHQRLNL
+279 YIKKINAYHQRLNL

-303 LVRLIHDQSFRSPFL
+303 LVRLIHDQSFRSPYL

-338 LQRIQNSL
+338 LHRIQNSL
-346 DQRGNIVIAFVLNGL
+346 DQRGNIVIAFILNGL

-372 DRWRKAYGPDIETW
+372 DHWRKKYGPDIETW

-391 EADALV
+391 EADALI

-406 PAYCLPVISQD
+406 PAYCLPVICQD
-417 QLLYTE
+417 RLLDTE

-432 ERNVTNNFSIR
+432 ERNVTNDFSIR

-449 IITGA
+449 IVTGA

-482 CFAFQ
+482 YFAFQ
-487 PMTLFTSMRTTDNLA
+487 PMTLFTSMRTTDSLS

-516 QLVTIAQQEDKV
+516 QLVNIAQQEDKV

-540 SVDKLNGSLAFLKKI
+540 SVDKLNGSLAFLKRI

-586 FEIVHSGNQITYDY
+586 FEIVHSGSQITYDY

-619 GLI
+619 GVI

>member
-1 MRAQKYKFLTTFSIY
+1 
-16 PFIFVQSKL
+16 
-25 PKMKPVDYYQE
+25 MKPDEYYQK
-36 QIEHYAARLKQIKK
+36 QIDHYTARLKQIKK
-50 RRNLVTLAKLL
+50 RRNLITLAKLL
-61 TFGYMIFLLYLLINQ
+61 TFGYMIFLIYLLINH
-76 STQPLLLLGIGAV
+76 STQPLLLLGIGAI
-89 LVFILLTLWDSK
+89 LIFIFLTLWDSQ
-101 IIYRQRLIEELL
+101 IIYRQHLIEELL

-190 AVEELCTGPKWCQH
+190 AAEELCAEPEWCQH

-218 AVVLKSGSAESPF
+218 AVILKSGPTESPF
-231 FSKGST
+231 FSKHST

-253 AVTSFTPLPI
+253 AVTSFTPLPF
-263 SISLSLSLLQ
+263 SISLVLSLLQ
-273 LLVLAL
+273 LSALAL
-279 YIKKINTYHQRLNL
+279 YIKKINAYHQRLNL

-303 LVRLIHDQSFRSPFL
+303 LVRLIHDQSFRSPYL

-338 LQRIQNSL
+338 LHRIQNSL
-346 DQRGNIVIAFVLNGL
+346 DQRGNIVIAFILNGL

-372 DRWRKAYGPDIETW
+372 DHWRKKYGPDIETW

-391 EADALV
+391 EADALI

-406 PAYCLPVISQD
+406 PAYCLPVICQD
-417 QLLYTE
+417 RLLDTE

-432 ERNVTNNFSIR
+432 ERNVTNDFSIR

-449 IITGA
+449 IVTGA

-482 CFAFQ
+482 YFAFQ
-487 PMTLFTSMRTTDNLA
+487 PMTLFTSMRTTDSLS

-516 QLVTIAQQEDKV
+516 QLVNIAQQEDKV

-540 SVDKLNGSLAFLKKI
+540 SVDKLNGSLAFLKRI

-586 FEIVHSGNQITYDY
+586 FEIVHSGSQITYDY

>member
-1 MRAQKYKFLTTFSIY
+1 
-16 PFIFVQSKL
+16 
-25 PKMKPVDYYQE
+25 MKPDEYYQK
-36 QIEHYAARLKQIKK
+36 QIDHYTARLKQIKK
-50 RRNLVTLAKLL
+50 RRNLITLAKLL
-61 TFGYMIFLLYLLINQ
+61 TFGYMIFLIYLLINH
-76 STQPLLLLGIGAV
+76 STQPLLLLGIGAI
-89 LVFILLTLWDSK
+89 LVFIFLTLWDSQ
-101 IIYRQRLIEELL
+101 IIYRQHLIEELL

-190 AVEELCTGPKWCQH
+190 AAEELCAEPEWCQH

-218 AVVLKSGSAESPF
+218 AVILKSGPTESPY
-231 FSKGST
+231 FSKHST

-253 AVTSFTPLPI
+253 AVTSFTPLPF
-263 SISLSLSLLQ
+263 SISLVLSLLQ
-273 LLVLAL
+273 LSALAL
-279 YIKKINTYHQRLNL
+279 YIKKINAYHQRLNL

-303 LVRLIHDQSFRSPFL
+303 LVRLIHDQSFRSPYL

-338 LQRIQNSL
+338 LHRIQNSL
-346 DQRGNIVIAFVLNGL
+346 DQRGNIVIAFILNGL

-372 DRWRKAYGPDIETW
+372 DHWRKKYGPDIETW

-391 EADALV
+391 EADALI

-406 PAYCLPVISQD
+406 PAYCLPVICQD
-417 QLLYTE
+417 RLLDTE

-432 ERNVTNNFSIR
+432 ERNVTNDFSIR

-449 IITGA
+449 IVTGA

-482 CFAFQ
+482 YFAFQ
-487 PMTLFTSMRTTDNLA
+487 PMTLFTSMRTTDSLS

-516 QLVTIAQQEDKV
+516 QLVNIAQQEDKV

-540 SVDKLNGSLAFLKKI
+540 SVDKLNGSLAFLKRI

-586 FEIVHSGNQITYDY
+586 FEIVHSGSQITYDY

>member
-1 MRAQKYKFLTTFSIY
+1 
-16 PFIFVQSKL
+16 
-25 PKMKPVDYYQE
+25 MKPDEYYQK
-36 QIEHYAARLKQIKK
+36 QIDHYTARLKQIKK
-50 RRNLVTLAKLL
+50 RRNLITLAKLL
-61 TFGYMIFLLYLLINQ
+61 TFGYMIFLIYLLINH
-76 STQPLLLLGIGAV
+76 STQPLLLLGIGAI
-89 LVFILLTLWDSK
+89 LVFIFLTLWDSQ
-101 IIYRQRLIEELL
+101 IIYRQHLIEELL

-190 AVEELCTGPKWCQH
+190 AAEELCAEPEWCQH

-218 AVVLKSGSAESPF
+218 AVILKSGPTESPF
-231 FSKGST
+231 FSKHST

-253 AVTSFTPLPI
+253 AVTSFTPLPF
-263 SISLSLSLLQ
+263 SISLVLSLLQ
-273 LLVLAL
+273 LSALAL
-279 YIKKINTYHQRLNL
+279 YIKKINAYHQRLNL

-303 LVRLIHDQSFRSPFL
+303 LVRLIHDQSFRSPYL

-338 LQRIQNSL
+338 LHRIQNSL
-346 DQRGNIVIAFVLNGL
+346 DQRGNIVIAFILNGL

-372 DRWRKAYGPDIETW
+372 DHWRKKYGPDIETW

-391 EADALV
+391 EADALI

-406 PAYCLPVISQD
+406 PAYCLPVICQD
-417 QLLYTE
+417 RLLDTE

-432 ERNVTNNFSIR
+432 ERNVTNDFSIR

-449 IITGA
+449 IVTGA
-454 NMAGKSTFLRTIGV
+454 NMAGKSTFLRTIGG
-468 NLILAQSGNVVCSR
+468 NLVLAQSGNVVCSR
-482 CFAFQ
+482 YFAFQ
-487 PMTLFTSMRTTDNLA
+487 PMTLFTSMRTTDSLS

-516 QLVTIAQQEDKV
+516 QLVNIAQQEDKV

-540 SVDKLNGSLAFLKKI
+540 SVDKLNGSLAFLKRI

-586 FEIVHSGNQITYDY
+586 FEIVHSGSQITYDY

>member
-1 MRAQKYKFLTTFSIY
+1 
-16 PFIFVQSKL
+16 
-25 PKMKPVDYYQE
+25 MKPDEYYQK
-36 QIEHYAARLKQIKK
+36 QIDHYTARLKQIKK
-50 RRNLVTLAKLL
+50 RRNLITLAKLL
-61 TFGYMIFLLYLLINQ
+61 TFGYMIFLIYLLINH
-76 STQPLLLLGIGAV
+76 STQPLLLLGIGAI
-89 LVFILLTLWDSK
+89 LVFIFLTLWDSQ
-101 IIYRQRLIEELL
+101 IIYRQHLIEELL

-190 AVEELCTGPKWCQH
+190 AAEELCAEPEWCQH

-218 AVVLKSGSAESPF
+218 AVILKSGPTESPF
-231 FSKGST
+231 FSKHST

-253 AVTSFTPLPI
+253 AVTSFTPLPF
-263 SISLSLSLLQ
+263 SISLVLSLLQ
-273 LLVLAL
+273 LSALAL
-279 YIKKINTYHQRLNL
+279 YIKKINAYHQRLNL

-303 LVRLIHDQSFRSPFL
+303 LVRLIHDQSFRSPYL

-338 LQRIQNSL
+338 LHRIQNSL
-346 DQRGNIVIAFVLNGL
+346 DQRGNIVIAFILNGL

-372 DRWRKAYGPDIETW
+372 DHWRKKYGPDIETW

-391 EADALV
+391 EADALI

-406 PAYCLPVISQD
+406 PAYCLPVICQD
-417 QLLYTE
+417 RLLDTE

-432 ERNVTNNFSIR
+432 ERNVTNDFSIC

-449 IITGA
+449 IVTGA

-482 CFAFQ
+482 YFAFQ
-487 PMTLFTSMRTTDNLA
+487 PMTLFTSMRTSLS

-516 QLVTIAQQEDKV
+516 QLVNIAQQEDKV

-540 SVDKLNGSLAFLKKI
+540 SVDKLNGSLAFLKRI

-586 FEIVHSGNQITYDY
+586 FEIVHSGSQITYDY

>member
-1 MRAQKYKFLTTFSIY
+1 
-16 PFIFVQSKL
+16 
-25 PKMKPVDYYQE
+25 MKPDEYYQK
-36 QIEHYAARLKQIKK
+36 QIDHYTARLKQIKK
-50 RRNLVTLAKLL
+50 RRNLITLAKLL
-61 TFGYMIFLLYLLINQ
+61 TFGYMIFLIYLLINH
-76 STQPLLLLGIGAV
+76 STQPLLLLGIGAI
-89 LVFILLTLWDSK
+89 LVFIFLTLWDSQ
-101 IIYRQRLIEELL
+101 IIYRQHLIEELL

-190 AVEELCTGPKWCQH
+190 AAEELCAEPEWCQH

-218 AVVLKSGSAESPF
+218 AVILKSGPTESPF
-231 FSKGST
+231 FSKHST

-253 AVTSFTPLPI
+253 AVTSFTPLPF
-263 SISLSLSLLQ
+263 SISLVLSLLQ
-273 LLVLAL
+273 LSALAL
-279 YIKKINTYHQRLNL
+279 YIKKINAYHQRLNL

-303 LVRLIHDQSFRSPFL
+303 LVRLIHDQSFRSPYL

-338 LQRIQNSL
+338 LHRIQNSL
-346 DQRGNIVIAFVLNGL
+346 DQRGNIVIAFILNGL

-372 DRWRKAYGPDIETW
+372 DHWRKKYGPDIETW

-391 EADALV
+391 EADALI

-406 PAYCLPVISQD
+406 PAYCLPFICQD
-417 QLLYTE
+417 RLLDTE

-432 ERNVTNNFSIR
+432 ERNVTNDFSIC

-449 IITGA
+449 IVTGA

-482 CFAFQ
+482 YFAFQ
-487 PMTLFTSMRTTDNLA
+487 PMTLFTSMRTTDSLS

-516 QLVTIAQQEDKV
+516 QLVNIAQQEDKV

-540 SVDKLNGSLAFLKKI
+540 SVDKLNGSLAFLKRI

-586 FEIVHSGNQITYDY
+586 FEIVHSGSQITYDY

>member
-1 MRAQKYKFLTTFSIY
+1 
-16 PFIFVQSKL
+16 
-25 PKMKPVDYYQE
+25 MKPDEYYQK
-36 QIEHYAARLKQIKK
+36 QIDHYTARLKQIKK
-50 RRNLVTLAKLL
+50 RRNLITLAKLL
-61 TFGYMIFLLYLLINQ
+61 TFGYMIFLIYLLINH
-76 STQPLLLLGIGAV
+76 STQPLLLLGIGAI
-89 LVFILLTLWDSK
+89 LVFIFLTLWDSQ
-101 IIYRQRLIEELL
+101 IIYRQHLIEELL

-190 AVEELCTGPKWCQH
+190 AAEELCAEPEWCQH

-218 AVVLKSGSAESPF
+218 AVILKSGPTESPF
-231 FSKGST
+231 FSKHST

-253 AVTSFTPLPI
+253 AVTSFTPLPF
-263 SISLSLSLLQ
+263 SISLVLSLLQ
-273 LLVLAL
+273 LSALAL
-279 YIKKINTYHQRLNL
+279 YIKKINAYHQRLNL

-303 LVRLIHDQSFRSPFL
+303 LVRLIHDQSFRSPYL

-338 LQRIQNSL
+338 LHRIQNSL
-346 DQRGNIVIAFVLNGL
+346 DQRGNIVIAFILNGL

-372 DRWRKAYGPDIETW
+372 DHWRKKYGPDIETW

-391 EADALV
+391 EADALI

-406 PAYCLPVISQD
+406 PAYCLPVICQD
-417 QLLYTE
+417 RLLDTE

-432 ERNVTNNFSIR
+432 ERNVTNDFSIR

-449 IITGA
+449 IVTGA

-482 CFAFQ
+482 YFAFQ
-487 PMTLFTSMRTTDNLA
+487 PMTLFTSMRTTDSLS

-516 QLVTIAQQEDKV
+516 QLVNIAQQEDKV

-540 SVDKLNGSLAFLKKI
+540 SVDKLNGSLAFLKRI
-555 LSYPISGLVAT
+555 LSYPLSGLVAT

-586 FEIVHSGNQITYDY
+586 FEIVHSGSQITYDY

>member
-1 MRAQKYKFLTTFSIY
+1 
-16 PFIFVQSKL
+16 
-25 PKMKPVDYYQE
+25 MKPDEYYQK
-36 QIEHYAARLKQIKK
+36 QIDHYTARLKQIKK
-50 RRNLVTLAKLL
+50 RRNLITLAKLL
-61 TFGYMIFLLYLLINQ
+61 TFGYMIFLIYLLINH
-76 STQPLLLLGIGAV
+76 STQPLLLLGIGAI
-89 LVFILLTLWDSK
+89 LVFIFLTLWDSQ
-101 IIYRQRLIEELL
+101 IIYRQHLIEELL

-190 AVEELCTGPKWCQH
+190 AAEELCAEPEWCQH

-218 AVVLKSGSAESPF
+218 AVILKSGPTESPF
-231 FSKGST
+231 FSKHST

-253 AVTSFTPLPI
+253 AVTSFTPLPF
-263 SISLSLSLLQ
+263 SISLVLSLLQ
-273 LLVLAL
+273 LSALAL
-279 YIKKINTYHQRLNL
+279 YIKKINAYHQRLNL

-303 LVRLIHDQSFRSPFL
+303 LVRLIHDQSFRSPYL

-338 LQRIQNSL
+338 LHRIQNSL
-346 DQRGNIVIAFVLNGL
+346 DQRGNIVIAFILNGL

-372 DRWRKAYGPDIETW
+372 DHWRKKYGPDIETW

-391 EADALV
+391 EADALI

-406 PAYCLPVISQD
+406 PAYCLPVICQD
-417 QLLYTE
+417 RLLDTE

-432 ERNVTNNFSIR
+432 ERNVTNDFSIR

-449 IITGA
+449 IVTGA

-482 CFAFQ
+482 YFAFQ
-487 PMTLFTSMRTTDNLA
+487 PMTLFTSMRTTDSLS

-516 QLVTIAQQEDKV
+516 QLVNIAQQEDKV

-540 SVDKLNGSLAFLKKI
+540 SVDKLNGSLAFLKRI

-586 FEIVHSGNQITYDY
+586 FEIVHSGSQIT
-600 KLHPGISSNM
+600 
-610 NASILLKQM
+610 
-619 GLI
+619 

>member
-1 MRAQKYKFLTTFSIY
+1 
-16 PFIFVQSKL
+16 
-25 PKMKPVDYYQE
+25 
-36 QIEHYAARLKQIKK
+36 
-50 RRNLVTLAKLL
+50 
-61 TFGYMIFLLYLLINQ
+61 MIFLIYLLINH
-76 STQPLLLLGIGAV
+76 STQPLLLLGIGAI
-89 LVFILLTLWDSK
+89 LVFIFLTLWDSQ
-101 IIYRQRLIEELL
+101 IIYRQHLIEELL

-180 DPEVIHSRQQ
+180 DPEVIHSRRQ
-190 AVEELCTGPKWCQH
+190 AAEELCAEPEWCQH

-218 AVVLKSGSAESPF
+218 AVILKSGPTESPF
-231 FSKGST
+231 FSKHST

-253 AVTSFTPLPI
+253 AVTSFTPLPF
-263 SISLSLSLLQ
+263 SISLVLSLLQ
-273 LLVLAL
+273 LSALAL
-279 YIKKINTYHQRLNL
+279 YIKKINAYHQRLNL

-303 LVRLIHDQSFRSPFL
+303 LVRLIHDQSFRSPYL

-338 LQRIQNSL
+338 LHRIQNSL
-346 DQRGNIVIAFVLNGL
+346 DQRGNIVIAFILNGL

-372 DRWRKAYGPDIETW
+372 DHWRKKYGPDIETW

-391 EADALV
+391 EADALI

-406 PAYCLPVISQD
+406 PAYCLPVICQD
-417 QLLYTE
+417 RLLDTE

-432 ERNVTNNFSIR
+432 ERNVTNDFSIR

-449 IITGA
+449 IVTGA

-482 CFAFQ
+482 YFAFQ
-487 PMTLFTSMRTTDNLA
+487 PMTLFTSMRTTDSLS

-516 QLVTIAQQEDKV
+516 QLVNIAQQEDKV

-540 SVDKLNGSLAFLKKI
+540 SVDKLNGSLAFLKRI
-555 LSYPISGLVAT
+555 LPYPISGLVAT

-586 FEIVHSGNQITYDY
+586 FEIVHSGSQITYDY

>member
-1 MRAQKYKFLTTFSIY
+1 
-16 PFIFVQSKL
+16 
-25 PKMKPVDYYQE
+25 MKPDEYYQK
-36 QIEHYAARLKQIKK
+36 QIDHYTARLKQIKK
-50 RRNLVTLAKLL
+50 RRNLITLAKVL
-61 TFGYMIFLLYLLINQ
+61 TFGYMIFLIYLLINH
-76 STQPLLLLGIGAV
+76 STQPLLLLGIGAI
-89 LVFILLTLWDSK
+89 LVFIFLTLWDSQ
-101 IIYRQRLIEELL
+101 IIYRQHLIEELL

-190 AVEELCTGPKWCQH
+190 AAEELCAEPEWCQH

-218 AVVLKSGSAESPF
+218 AVILKSGPTESPF
-231 FSKGST
+231 FSKHST

-253 AVTSFTPLPI
+253 AVTSFTPLPF
-263 SISLSLSLLQ
+263 SISLVLSLLQ
-273 LLVLAL
+273 LSALAL
-279 YIKKINTYHQRLNL
+279 YIKKINAYHQRLNL

-303 LVRLIHDQSFRSPFL
+303 LVRLIHDQSFRSPYL

-338 LQRIQNSL
+338 LHRIQNSL
-346 DQRGNIVIAFVLNGL
+346 DQRGNIVIAFILNGL

-372 DRWRKAYGPDIETW
+372 DHWRKKYGPDIETW

-391 EADALV
+391 EADALI

-406 PAYCLPVISQD
+406 PAYCLPVICQD
-417 QLLYTE
+417 RLLDTE

-432 ERNVTNNFSIR
+432 ERNVTNDFSIC

-449 IITGA
+449 IVTGA

-482 CFAFQ
+482 YFAFQ
-487 PMTLFTSMRTTDNLA
+487 PMTLFTSMRTTDSLS

-516 QLVTIAQQEDKV
+516 QLVNIAQQEDKV

-540 SVDKLNGSLAFLKKI
+540 SVDKLNGSLAFLKRI

-586 FEIVHSGNQITYDY
+586 FEIVHSGSQITYDY

>member
-1 MRAQKYKFLTTFSIY
+1 
-16 PFIFVQSKL
+16 
-25 PKMKPVDYYQE
+25 MKPDEYYQK
-36 QIEHYAARLKQIKK
+36 QIDHYTARLKQIKK
-50 RRNLVTLAKLL
+50 RRNLITLAKLL
-61 TFGYMIFLLYLLINQ
+61 TFGYMIFLIYLLINH
-76 STQPLLLLGIGAV
+76 STQPLLLLGIGAI
-89 LVFILLTLWDSK
+89 LVFIFLTLWDSQ
-101 IIYRQRLIEELL
+101 IIYRQHLIEELL

-128 ALDQGERFN
+128 ALDQGERCN

-190 AVEELCTGPKWCQH
+190 AAEELCAEPEWCQH

-218 AVVLKSGSAESPF
+218 AVILKSGPTESPF
-231 FSKGST
+231 FSKHST

-253 AVTSFTPLPI
+253 AVTSFTPLPF
-263 SISLSLSLLQ
+263 SISLVLSLLQ
-273 LLVLAL
+273 LSALAL
-279 YIKKINTYHQRLNL
+279 YIKKINAYHQRLNL

-303 LVRLIHDQSFRSPFL
+303 LVRLIHDQSFRSPYL

-338 LQRIQNSL
+338 LHRIQNSL
-346 DQRGNIVIAFVLNGL
+346 DQRGNIVIAFILNGL

-372 DRWRKAYGPDIETW
+372 DHWRKKYGPDIETW

-391 EADALV
+391 EADALI

-406 PAYCLPVISQD
+406 PAYCLPVICQD
-417 QLLYTE
+417 RLLDTE

-432 ERNVTNNFSIR
+432 ERNVTNDFSIR

-449 IITGA
+449 IVTGA

-482 CFAFQ
+482 YFAFQ
-487 PMTLFTSMRTTDNLA
+487 PMTLFTSMRTTDSLS

-516 QLVTIAQQEDKV
+516 QLVNIAQQEDKV

-540 SVDKLNGSLAFLKKI
+540 SVDKLNGSLAFLKRI

-586 FEIVHSGNQITYDY
+586 FEIVHSGSQITYDY